1 MCCDR
6 EKEFDAQVSCQ
17 ILKIF
22 EQHSNTYTQRHP
34 VRKKCLYSELFWS
47 AFSRIWT
54 ENAKNAEKMREN
66 EDQNNSEYGHFLRS
80 VHKSNLYI
88 FSIFIKRFSYDRS
101 RVRVFQCN
109 YD

>member
-80 VHKSNLYI
+80 VHQEQ
-88 FSIFIKRFSYDRS
+88 FIHSFDIY
-101 RVRVFQCN
+101 
-109 YD
+109 

>member
-54 ENAKNAEKMREN
+54 EYGEKRSISPNAEMRTRITLN
-66 EDQNNSEYGHFLRS
+66 MDTFYAVDHLLLP
-80 VHKSNLYI
+80 H
-88 FSIFIKRFSYDRS
+88 IKHI
-101 RVRVFQCN
+101 
-109 YD
+109 